1 MQEKVYLAGPIT
13 GYPERNL
20 AEFIKWEQKLKETGA
35 EVFNPRTSGASKL
48 VDSGVLQGQAASR
61 RCMEVDL
68 TWICQNATSIF
79 FMRGWEGSL
88 GCRTEHALAVTL
100 GLHIHYE
107 T

>member
-1 MQEKVYLAGPIT
+1 MQEKIYLAGPIT

-20 AEFIKWEQKLKETGA
+20 GEFIKWEQKLLGTGA

-48 VDSGVLQGQAASR
+48 VDSGVLTGNAASR

-79 FMRGWEGSL
+79 FLRGWEGSP
-88 GCRTEHALAVTL
+88 GARAEHALAVCL